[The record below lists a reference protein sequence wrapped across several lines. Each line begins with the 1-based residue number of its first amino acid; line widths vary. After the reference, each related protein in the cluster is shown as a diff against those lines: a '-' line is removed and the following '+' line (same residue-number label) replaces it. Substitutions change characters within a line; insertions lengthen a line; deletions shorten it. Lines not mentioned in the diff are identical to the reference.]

1 MRKKRRYMLLT
12 VYPPAGKS
20 LKENG
25 MKRIKVTALAAVMI
39 AALTLSS
46 CGIPAPSG
54 SEITTS
60 VSDTTASAVIET
72 SVMESSS
79 APETSAQE
87 TSIATDSV
95 KKIEPEKLP
104 GQDFDVREELFKLRG
119 DQTCKQVLFIR
130 CDEGTK
136 GFAQYLVKTEEEGSV
151 AWKITREC
159 NAYIGLN
166 GPGKT
171 KEGDTKTPLG
181 VFGVRGAFGIKSNPG
196 TKLPFIRITPDT
208 YACGCEKY
216 YNRIIDAK
224 VTGHKCTEGEQMYYY
239 SPEYNYGIET
249 DFNTNNEYGKGS
261 AVFIH
266 CMGVKPYTG
275 GCIALP
281 EDDMKYILQDAEP
294 GLKIIIQKF

>member
-1 MRKKRRYMLLT
+1 MKK
-12 VYPPAGKS
+12 
-20 LKENG
+20 
-25 MKRIKVTALAAVMI
+25 IKVMALAALMT
-39 AALTLSS
+39 AALVAAG
-46 CGIPAPSG
+46 CRFPIPSVNEPTTITMSG
-54 SEITTS
+54 SETASETEIT
-60 VSDTTASAVIET
+60 VSSETTAAVAET
-72 SVMESSS
+72 TAETTK
-79 APETSAQE
+79 APV
-87 TSIATDSV
+87 D
-95 KKIEPEKLP
+95 EKLP

-181 VFGVRGAFGIKSNPG
+181 VFGVRGAFGIRSNPG

-249 DFNTNNEYGKGS
+249 DFNTNNEFGKGS

>member
-1 MRKKRRYMLLT
+1 MT
-12 VYPPAGKS
+12 VR
-20 LKENG
+20 LKIINEEG
-25 MKRIKVTALAAVMI
+25 SIMKRTKTLIIAVTVAAAIMAAGCGKAGNPEIELTSSSVSETTSGVTA
-39 AALTLSS
+39 
-46 CGIPAPSG
+46 
-54 SEITTS
+54 SETATES
-60 VSDTTASAVIET
+60 VAET
-72 SVMESSS
+72 E
-79 APETSAQE
+79 A
-87 TSIATDSV
+87 D
-95 KKIEPEKLP
+95 KLP

-119 DQTCKQVLFIR
+119 DETCKQVLFIR

-136 GFAQYLVKTEEEGSV
+136 GFAQYLVKTNEEENV

-181 VFGVRGAFGIKSNPG
+181 VFGVRSAFGIKSNPG
-196 TKLPFIRITPDT
+196 TKLPFIKITPDT

-249 DFNTNNEYGKGS
+249 DFNSANEYGKGS

-281 EDDMKYILQDAEP
+281 EDDMRYILRDADP

>member
-1 MRKKRRYMLLT
+1 MSAVLMVTGCGFSAPSETALISST
-12 VYPPAGKS
+12 NSETSSEVTESESQVSESIVISEPESVPETPAGT
-20 LKENG
+20 EP
-25 MKRIKVTALAAVMI
+25 T
-39 AALTLSS
+39 
-46 CGIPAPSG
+46 
-54 SEITTS
+54 
-60 VSDTTASAVIET
+60 
-72 SVMESSS
+72 
-79 APETSAQE
+79 
-87 TSIATDSV
+87 
-95 KKIEPEKLP
+95 KIP

-119 DQTCKQVLFIR
+119 DETCKQVLFIR

-136 GFAQYLVKTEEEGSV
+136 GFAQYLVKTTEEGSTS
-151 AWKITREC
+151 WKITREC

-196 TKLPFIRITPDT
+196 TKLPFIKITPDT

-224 VTGHKCTEGEQMYYY
+224 VTGHKCSEGEQMYYY
-239 SPEYNYGIET
+239 SPEYNYGLET
-249 DFNTNNEYGKGS
+249 DFNTNNEFGKGS

-281 EDDMKYILQDAEP
+281 EDDMRYILQDAEP

>member
-1 MRKKRRYMLLT
+1 MKK
-12 VYPPAGKS
+12 
-20 LKENG
+20 
-25 MKRIKVTALAAVMI
+25 IKVMALAALMTATLVAAGCRFPIPSVNEPTMI
-39 AALTLSS
+39 TM
-46 CGIPAPSG
+46 SG
-54 SEITTS
+54 SETASETEIT
-60 VSDTTASAVIET
+60 VSSETTTAVAET
-72 SVMESSS
+72 TAETTK
-79 APETSAQE
+79 APV
-87 TSIATDSV
+87 D
-95 KKIEPEKLP
+95 EKLP

-181 VFGVRGAFGIKSNPG
+181 VFGVRGAFGIRSNPG

>member
-1 MRKKRRYMLLT
+1 MRIRRRYMLLT
-12 VYPPAGKS
+12 VYPPAGKR
-20 LKENG
+20 LQENV
-25 MKRIKVTALAAVMI
+25 MKRIKISVLAAVMT
-39 AALTLSS
+39 AALALSS
-46 CGIPAPSG
+46 CRIPAPSG
-54 SEITTS
+54 TESTTS
-60 VSDTTASAVIET
+60 SSETQASVAIET
-72 SVMESSS
+72 SVMESSVPETS
-79 APETSAQE
+79 APETSM
-87 TSIATDSV
+87 ATDSV

-104 GQDFDVREELFKLRG
+104 GQDFDVREELFKLRA
-119 DQTCKQVLFIR
+119 DETCKQVLFIR

-136 GFAQYLVKTEEEGSV
+136 GFAQYLVKTNEEGNT
-151 AWKITREC
+151 AWKIVREC

-196 TKLPFIRITPDT
+196 TKLPFVKITPDT

-216 YNRIIDAK
+216 YNRIIDAR

-239 SPEYNYGIET
+239 SPEYNYGLET
-249 DFNTNNEYGKGS
+249 DFNSNNEFGKGS

-275 GCIALP
+275 GCIAIP
-281 EDDMKYILQDAEP
+281 EDDMRYILQDAEP